1 MIIMNFFQLLNDN
14 KNKLTKTEEK
24 LAQYIA
30 SHSEEVIYSTM
41 KSLRENAGT
50 GDATI
55 VRLCKKLGFSGFAQL
70 KIALA
75 QESMIPPQSQK
86 ADDTFYENS
95 ANTLV
100 NSIRK
105 TEQLINPSSLNKAI
119 GLLLEANRVYI
130 FGVGHSGESAKDYE
144 KTWLRI
150 GLIAHAETD
159 PHLQVQI
166 APLLSEHDVVIG
178 MSLSGHTRDTYDSL
192 KLAKQNGAKI
202 ITISNDLN
210 SPISQLGDVK
220 LQTAVGEFMNI
231 GSVAGPVSQLY
242 LGDCLARGY
251 EEQTSIDTNKLKEE
265 TLKAVIKKSI

>member
-1 MIIMNFFQLLNDN
+1 MNFLQLLNDN

-86 ADDTFYENS
+86 ADDTFYGNS

-251 EEQTSIDTNKLKEE
+251 EEQTSIDTNELKEK